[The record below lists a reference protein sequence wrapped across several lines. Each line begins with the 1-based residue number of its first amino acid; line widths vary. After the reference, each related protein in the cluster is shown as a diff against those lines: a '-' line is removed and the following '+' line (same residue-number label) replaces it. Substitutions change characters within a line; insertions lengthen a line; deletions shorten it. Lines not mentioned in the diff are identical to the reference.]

1 MHVWTLERTRR
12 LCSASFGF
20 ARTIG
25 TERDSCLLGPTY
37 KHSACTWM
45 TQNHELDHP
54 DHRTAGYSIILW
66 IEFTDHFLH
75 HVHLRKFSSVT
86 CSSFALQVCNKKS
99 LARDWPQKQ
108 PELVPMFGRGTSSMI
123 TARYMYSH
131 TPTWQNHRKSLSG
144 GLFLEM
150 GNLRTLL
157 HKGFS
162 NKTFSNCFSSE
173 RSPLS
178 QRVANASKWQWT

>member
-1 MHVWTLERTRR
+1 MSIEAGLVNQEYRRNQVFAMSALKSLAQHFFPSSIITGFQVMHVWTLERTRR

-86 CSSFALQVCNKKS
+86 CSSFALQVCNKKIPCQR
-99 LARDWPQKQ
+99 LAPKAARAGAYVWKGHFFNDHCQIYVQ
-108 PELVPMFGRGTSSMI
+108 PYANLT
-123 TARYMYSH
+123 
-131 TPTWQNHRKSLSG
+131 KS
-144 GLFLEM
+144 
-150 GNLRTLL
+150 
-157 HKGFS
+157 
-162 NKTFSNCFSSE
+162 
-173 RSPLS
+173 
-178 QRVANASKWQWT
+178 